1 MPATAGFLDPGFRRG
16 DEPFFNPNSKNWILA
31 MTPDPRIRPSRTTRK
46 RLSGVVAALMLYLA
60 AWPTVAAER
69 DYPSRPIRVIV
80 GFAPGGSADIT
91 ARIVGQKLTELLGQT
106 VVVDNRSG
114 ASGIIGTELAAR
126 AQPDGYTL
134 LEATMTTHG
143 IGPNLYQKL
152 PYDPIKS
159 FEPVVLMVR
168 IPLVMFVH
176 ASVPG
181 SNLKEVV
188 ASLKA
193 APGKYRYATAG
204 NGSPPHL
211 AAELFKLK
219 AGVDLLHVPYK
230 GTGAAVP
237 DIVAGQ
243 VHFMIDGPP
252 PFLGHVKSGRVRGL
266 AAANEKRLEQLPD
279 VPTFAEQGYKG
290 MEAGL
295 WYGMLAPRGTPREVI
310 NRLNAAINK
319 ALSEPVVR
327 QRFAASSIE
336 VIGGTAK
343 EFGAYVAAEIKR
355 WGEVA
360 RAANIRIE

>member
-1 MPATAGFLDPGFRRG
+1 MAHCLNARAGARSSLTARERLPGALAALVLF
-16 DEPFFNPNSKNWILA
+16 LA
-31 MTPDPRIRPSRTTRK
+31 MGPAES
-46 RLSGVVAALMLYLA
+46 
-60 AWPTVAAER
+60 AER
-69 DYPSRPIRVIV
+69 SDYPSKPIRVIV
-80 GFAPGGSADIT
+80 AFAPGGSADIT
-91 ARIVGQKLTELLGQT
+91 ARAVGQKMSELLGQP

-114 ASGIIGTELAAR
+114 ASGIIGSELAAR
-126 AQPDGYTL
+126 AAPDGHTL

-159 FEPVVLMVR
+159 FEPIALMVR
-168 IPLVMFVH
+168 IPLVMFAH
-176 ASVPG
+176 TSVSG
-181 SNLKEVV
+181 ANLKEVV
-188 ASLKA
+188 ALLKA
-193 APGKYRYATAG
+193 NPGKYRYATAG

-237 DIVAGQ
+237 DVVAGQ

-252 PFLGHVKSGRVRGL
+252 PFLGHVKSGRLRAL
-266 AAANEKRLEQLPD
+266 AAANAKRLAQLPD
-279 VPTFAEQGYKG
+279 VPTFAESGMSG

-295 WYGMLAPRGTPREVI
+295 WYGMLAPKGTPRDII

-319 ALSEPVVR
+319 ALQQPDVR
-327 QRFAASSIE
+327 ERFAASSVEI
-336 VIGGTAK
+336 IGGTPK
-343 EFGAYVAAEIKR
+343 EFGDYVETEIKR

>member
-1 MPATAGFLDPGFRRG
+1 VTHGLNAHPGTRSSLTARR
-16 DEPFFNPNSKNWILA
+16 A
-31 MTPDPRIRPSRTTRK
+31 
-46 RLSGVVAALMLYLA
+46 RLLGSVAALALSFA
-60 AWPTVAAER
+60 ACPAEAAER
-69 DYPSRPIRVIV
+69 STYPSKPIRVIV
-80 GFAPGGSADIT
+80 GFVPGGSADIT
-91 ARIVGQKLTELLGQT
+91 ARTVGQKLSEQLGQP

-126 AQPDGYTL
+126 AAPDGYTL

-159 FEPVVLMVR
+159 FEPIALMVR

-181 SNLKEVV
+181 TSLKDVV
-188 ASLKA
+188 ALLKA
-193 APGKYRYATAG
+193 SPGKYRYATAG

-237 DIVAGQ
+237 EVVGGQ

-252 PFLGHVKSGRVRGL
+252 PFLGHVKAGRLRAL
-266 AAANEKRLEQLPD
+266 AAANAKRLAQLPD
-279 VPTFAEQGYKG
+279 VPTFAESGYSG

-295 WYGMLAPRGTPREVI
+295 WYGMLAPRGTPRDVI

-319 ALSEPVVR
+319 ALQQPDVR
-327 QRFAASSIE
+327 ERFAVSSVEI
-336 VIGGTAK
+336 VGGTPQELGNYIAS
-343 EFGAYVAAEIKR
+343 EIRR

-360 RAANIRIE
+360 RAAKIRIE